1 MIYDCFTIRD
11 ELDIL
16 ELRLKLLDNI
26 VDKFVICEAD
36 KTYTNISK
44 PYFYIDHQERFL
56 PWKDKIIY
64 LPLQLDDTGLDFS
77 IKETSYNP
85 TSAAFQF
92 EYLQRKALFEGI
104 KHCQDDDII
113 FMGDLD
119 EIPNP
124 DSLSI
129 KQPSVC
135 VMKFFYYYIN
145 NQSIGPRDKD
155 WYGTAIVP
163 FHVLRDIF
171 NSDMQKLRNEKQVL
185 HHSDNCGWHLSYLG
199 GKDVIR
205 TKIKSF
211 AHTEYNSD
219 MFHGDKN
226 IEYCLNNGV
235 DIFHREGMNFKIT
248 NIKDVYPQHI
258 IKILEE
264 YPQFIY
270 TN

>member
-1 MIYDCFTIRD
+1 MIYDCFIIRD

-16 ELRLKLLDNI
+16 ELRLKTLNRL
-26 VDKFVICEAD
+26 VDKFVICEAN
-36 KTYTNISK
+36 KTHSNISK

-64 LPLQLDDTGLDFS
+64 LPLELDDTNLNFS
-77 IKETSYNP
+77 INDTSYNP
-85 TSAAFQF
+85 TSAAWVF
-92 EYLQRKALFEGI
+92 ENLQRKTLFEGI

-129 KQPSVC
+129 NQPSVC
-135 VMKFFYYYIN
+135 VMKFFYYYVN

-155 WYGTAIVP
+155 WYGTAVVP
-163 FHVLRDIF
+163 FHVLRNRF
-171 NSDMQKLRNEKQVL
+171 NNDMQKLRNEKHL
-185 HHSDNCGWHLSYLG
+185 LNHSYGGGWHLSYLG
-199 GKDVIR
+199 GKNVIK

-219 MFHGDKN
+219 MFYGDKN

-235 DIFHREGMNFKIT
+235 DIFHRQGMNFKIV
-248 NIKDVYPQHI
+248 NIEDAYSSHM
-258 IKILEE
+258 IKILKE

-270 TN
+270 SN

>member
-1 MIYDCFTIRD
+1 MIYDCFIIRD

-16 ELRLKLLDNI
+16 ELRLKVLNNL
-26 VDKFVICEAD
+26 VDKFVICEANR
-36 KTYTNISK
+36 THTNMPK
-44 PYFYIDHQERFL
+44 PYFYMDHQERFL

-64 LPLQLDDTGLDFS
+64 LPLELDDTGLDFS

-104 KHCQDDDII
+104 KDCKDNDII

-124 DSLSI
+124 DSLSVN
-129 KQPSVC
+129 QPSVC
-135 VMKFFYYYIN
+135 VMKFFYYYVN

-163 FHVLRDIF
+163 FYVLRDRF
-171 NSDMQKLRNEKQVL
+171 HNDMQKLRNEKHL
-185 HHSDNCGWHLSYLG
+185 LYHSNNGGWHLSYLG
-199 GKDVIR
+199 GKDAIR
-205 TKIKSF
+205 TKIQSF
-211 AHTEYNSD
+211 SHTEYNSD
-219 MFHGDKN
+219 MFYGDKN

-235 DIFHREGMNFKIT
+235 DIFHRQGMNFKIV
-248 NIKDVYPQHI
+248 NIEDAYPLYM
-258 IKILEE
+258 IKILKE

-270 TN
+270 SN